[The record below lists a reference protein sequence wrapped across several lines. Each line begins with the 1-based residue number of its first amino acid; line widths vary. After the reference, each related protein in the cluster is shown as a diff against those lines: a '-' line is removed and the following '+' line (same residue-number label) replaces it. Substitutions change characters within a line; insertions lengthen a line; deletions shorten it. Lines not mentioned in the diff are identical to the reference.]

1 MRHTTSLPLLLLGAF
16 ASSSA
21 HAAGFATDTELMRPS
36 FSTNTVPGVDT
47 AEIVGKGAWRAGA
60 VLQYQRDPL
69 VIKLY
74 GYDAGSVVENRIS
87 TLLGGSYDI
96 NKWFSL
102 RGSLPLAYQA
112 GADIE
117 EFSSDGLGLG
127 DVRFGARA
135 ALPAGGIFHPG
146 VRADVEFP
154 VGYYL
159 VDRPED
165 LPDVGNYLSEQAP
178 RFTGALLAELELG
191 PASILLDAGFTGRKE
206 VDTPADFRLG
216 PELIINGGLLLRLWP
231 EKVSIGTAVLSRSG
245 AKDLWQPENAA
256 ENTAEVY
263 TNLTYRFTR
272 NLQLDAG
279 VGRGITAGYGS
290 TGLRT
295 LAAITWIHTPPP
307 PPPDLNPVVKVTEE
321 PPPPPEPIFDEPTDR
336 AWEEGQLA
344 RVSGLRIEIR
354 DPILFE
360 FGTPIIRDVSYPTL
374 QSVAAILK
382 AYGQIDHMLIEG
394 HASEE
399 GSYEYN
405 YNLSTSRAQSIFN
418 KLTEFGVHPSR
429 MSYRGMGETVP
440 VDMGTSEEALAANRR
455 VIFEIIKLL
464 DPLAPIPTYA
474 PTITLP
480 WNGEVIQA
488 PQPGSTQI
496 GSGPAPGVPQKPKTE
511 DQERMQEDFF
521 NTGDDDDDAG
531 FPMPTGGG
539 DGEGGT
545 DGDGGN

>member
-1 MRHTTSLPLLLLGAF
+1 MRNLTLLTLLLAF
-16 ASSSA
+16 SSA
-21 HAAGFATDTELMRPS
+21 ARAEGFATDTELMRPT
-36 FSTNTVPGVDT
+36 FTGDTIPGVDSSQ
-47 AEIVGKGAWRAGA
+47 IVGKGAWRAGT

-87 TLLGGSYDI
+87 AQLGGSYDV
-96 NKWFSL
+96 NKWFSI
-102 RGSLPLAYQA
+102 RGALPLAYQN
-112 GADIE
+112 GADVE
-117 EFSSDGLGLG
+117 EFSADGFGFG

-135 ALPAGGIFHPG
+135 ALPSGGIFHPG
-146 VRADVEFP
+146 IRADVEFP
-154 VGYYL
+154 VGYYM

-178 RFTGALLAELELG
+178 RFTGALLATVDLG
-191 PASILLDAGFTGRKE
+191 PAKILLDAGFTGRKE
-206 VDTPADFRLG
+206 VETPADFRLG
-216 PELIINGGLLLRLWP
+216 SELVINGGLQLDLWK
-231 EKVSIGTAVLSRSG
+231 EKVSLGTAVLSRSG

-256 ENTAEVY
+256 ENAAEVY
-263 TNLTYRFTR
+263 TNLAYRFTR

-279 VGRGITAGYGS
+279 VGRGLTAGYGS
-290 TGLRT
+290 TGLRA
-295 LAAITWIHTPPP
+295 LASITWIHTPPP
-307 PPPDLNPVVKVTEE
+307 PPPDLEPVVKVTET

-344 RVSGLRIEIR
+344 RVSGLKIEIR

-374 QSVAAILK
+374 KSVASILM

-405 YNLSTSRAQSIFN
+405 YNLSTSRAQAIFN
-418 KLTEFGVHPSR
+418 KLIEFGVHPSR

-440 VDMGTSEEALAANRR
+440 VAEGSSEEALAANRR
-455 VIFEIIKLL
+455 VNFEIIKLL
-464 DPLAPIPTYA
+464 DPLAPIPTYP
-474 PTITLP
+474 PTIMLP
-480 WNGEVIQA
+480 WNGEVIKA

-496 GSGPAPGVPQKPKTE
+496 GSGPAPGVTPKPKTE

-521 NTGDDDDDAG
+521 NTGDDEDAD
-531 FPMPTGGG
+531 FPLPTGGG
-539 DGEGGT
+539 DSGSE
-545 DGDGGN
+545 GDGGN

>member
-1 MRHTTSLPLLLLGAF
+1 MRYTTPLPLLLLGAF
-16 ASSSA
+16 ASAPA
-21 HAAGFATDTELMRPS
+21 HAEGFATDTELMRPT
-36 FSTNTVPGVDT
+36 FSTNTIPGVDT

-87 TLLGGSYDI
+87 TLIGGSYDI
-96 NKWFSL
+96 NKWFSI
-102 RGSLPLAYQA
+102 RGSMPLAVQS
-112 GADIE
+112 GADIA
-117 EFSSDGLGLG
+117 EFSSDGFGLG
-127 DVRFGARA
+127 DVLLGARA

-146 VRADVEFP
+146 VRADIQFP

-191 PASILLDAGFTGRKE
+191 PASLMLDAGFTGRKE

-216 PELIINGGLLLRLWP
+216 PELVINGGLLLRLWP

-256 ENTAEVY
+256 ENAAEVY
-263 TNLTYRFTR
+263 TNLAWRFTR

-279 VGRGITAGYGS
+279 VGRGITSGYGS

-295 LAAITWIHTPPP
+295 LASVTWIHTPPP
-307 PPPDLNPVVKVTEE
+307 PPPDLQPIVKVSEE
-321 PPPPPEPIFDEPTDR
+321 PKPPPEPIFDEPTDK

-344 RVSGLRIEIR
+344 RVSGLKIEIR

-360 FGTPIIRDVSYPTL
+360 FGTPIIRDISYPTL
-374 QSVAAILK
+374 KSVAAILK

-405 YNLSTSRAQSIFN
+405 YNLSTSRAQAIFN
-418 KLTEFGVHPSR
+418 KLIEFGVHPTR
-429 MSYRGMGETVP
+429 MSYRGMGETMP
-440 VDMGTSEEALAANRR
+440 IQQGTSEEALAANRR
-455 VIFEIIKLL
+455 VNFEIIKLL
-464 DPLAPIPTYA
+464 DPLAPIPTYP
-474 PTITLP
+474 PTIMVP

-496 GSGPAPGVPQKPKTE
+496 GSGPAPGVTPKPKTE

-521 NTGDDDDDAG
+521 NQGHDDDDDG

-539 DGEGGT
+539 DDSD